1 MSAKG
6 PAVRDKGPAGQDL
19 VRPSTLSSL
28 AKESIRVRIVTGEI
42 AAGQIYSAPA
52 LAAVLGVSA
61 TPVRE
66 ALLDLSADGLV
77 EVVPNRGFRVVE
89 PSQHDLDEIFELRLM
104 LEVPAAERA
113 ARRGISEQDRARFL
127 DMAKLIEQR
136 AEEGDTVGFLAADR
150 DFHLG
155 LIGTLGNSRL
165 VDIVS
170 RLRDQARLYG
180 LPMLAQRGELRES
193 AREHR
198 DMLEAICRRDAG
210 AVTAVATHHLEHTR
224 GIWAGIAETAGQ

>member
-1 MSAKG
+1 M
-6 PAVRDKGPAGQDL
+6 RDKGLAGQDL
-19 VRPSTLSSL
+19 VRPSTLSSM

-42 AAGQIYSAPA
+42 AAGEIYSAPA

-66 ALLDLSADGLV
+66 AMLELAADGLV

-113 ARRGISEQDRARFL
+113 ARRGISGADQARL
-127 DMAKLIEQR
+127 LELAMLIEKR

-155 LIGTLGNSRL
+155 LLGVLGNSRL
-165 VDIVS
+165 VEIVS

-193 AREHR
+193 AQEHR
-198 DMLEAICRRDAG
+198 ALLEAICRQDAA
-210 AVTAVATHHLEHTR
+210 AVSAIATHHLEHTR

>member
-1 MSAKG
+1 V
-6 PAVRDKGPAGQDL
+6 VRDKGLAGQDL

-28 AKESIRVRIVTGEI
+28 AKESIRMRIVTGEI
-42 AAGQIYSAPA
+42 EAGEIYSAPA

-61 TPVRE
+61 TPIRE
-66 ALLDLSADGLV
+66 AMLELTADGLV
-77 EVVPNRGFRVVE
+77 EAVPNRGFRVVE
-89 PSQHDLDEIFELRLM
+89 LSQHDLDEIFELRLM
-104 LEVPAAERA
+104 LEVPAAEES
-113 ARRGISEQDRARFL
+113 ARRGITPGDHDRFL
-127 DMAKLIEQR
+127 ELAELIEKR
-136 AEEGDTVGFLAADR
+136 AEDGDTVGFLAADR

-155 LIGTLGNSRL
+155 LLATLGNSRL

-198 DMLEAICRRDAG
+198 ELLEAICRRDAG

-224 GIWAGIAETAGQ
+224 GIWAGIAESAGQ

>member
-1 MSAKG
+1 
-6 PAVRDKGPAGQDL
+6 VHDKGLAGQDL

-28 AKESIRVRIVTGEI
+28 AKESIRMRIVTGEI
-42 AAGQIYSAPA
+42 AAGEIYSAPA

-61 TPVRE
+61 TPIRE
-66 ALLDLSADGLV
+66 AMLELTADGLV
-77 EVVPNRGFRVVE
+77 EAVPNRGFRVVE
-89 PSQHDLDEIFELRLM
+89 LSQHDLDEIFQLRLM
-104 LEVPAAERA
+104 LEVPAAA
-113 ARRGISEQDRARFL
+113 QSARRGISAADQARFL
-127 DMAKLIEQR
+127 DMAELIEKR
-136 AEEGDTVGFLAADR
+136 AQDGDTVGFLAADR

-198 DMLEAICRRDAG
+198 ELLEAICRQDAA
-210 AVTAVATHHLEHTR
+210 AVTAVATHHMEHTR
-224 GIWAGIAETAGQ
+224 GIWAGIAESADP

>member
-1 MSAKG
+1 V
-6 PAVRDKGPAGQDL
+6 VRDKGLAGQDL

-28 AKESIRVRIVTGEI
+28 AKESIRMRIVTGEI
-42 AAGQIYSAPA
+42 ASGEIYSAPA

-61 TPVRE
+61 TPIRE
-66 ALLDLSADGLV
+66 AMLELTADGLV
-77 EVVPNRGFRVVE
+77 EAVPNRGFRVVE
-89 PSQHDLDEIFELRLM
+89 LSQHDLDEIFELRLM
-104 LEVPAAERA
+104 LEVPAAEES
-113 ARRGISEQDRARFL
+113 ARRGISTDDQARFL
-127 DMAKLIEQR
+127 ELAELIEKR
-136 AEEGDTVGFLAADR
+136 AQDGDTVGFLAADR

-155 LIGTLGNSRL
+155 LIATLGNSRL

-198 DMLEAICRRDAG
+198 ELLEAICCQDAT
-210 AVTAVATHHLEHTR
+210 AVAAVATHHMEHTR
-224 GIWAGIAETAGQ
+224 GIWAGVAESAGP

>member
-1 MSAKG
+1 MRGKG
-6 PAVRDKGPAGQDL
+6 LAGQDL
-19 VRPSTLSSL
+19 VRPSTLSSM

-42 AAGQIYSAPA
+42 AAGEIYSAPA

-66 ALLDLSADGLV
+66 AMLELAADGLV

-113 ARRGISEQDRARFL
+113 ARRGLSDEDQARFL
-127 DMAKLIEQR
+127 DLAKLIEKR
-136 AEEGDTVGFLAADR
+136 AQDGDTVGFLAADR

-155 LIGTLGNSRL
+155 LLATLGNSRL
-165 VDIVS
+165 VEIVS

-198 DMLEAICRRDAG
+198 EMLEAICRQDTA
-210 AVTAVATHHLEHTR
+210 AVAAVATHHLEHTR
-224 GIWAGIAETAGQ
+224 GIWAGIAETDGQ

>member
-1 MSAKG
+1 
-6 PAVRDKGPAGQDL
+6 VRDKGLAGQDL
-19 VRPSTLSSL
+19 VRPSTLSSM

-42 AAGQIYSAPA
+42 AAGEIYSAPA

-66 ALLDLSADGLV
+66 AMLELTADGLV

-113 ARRGISEQDRARFL
+113 ARRGISAADQARL
-127 DMAKLIEQR
+127 LELAMLIEKR

-155 LIGTLGNSRL
+155 LLGVLGNSRL
-165 VDIVS
+165 VEIVS

-193 AREHR
+193 AQEHR
-198 DMLEAICRRDAG
+198 ALLEAICRQDAA
-210 AVTAVATHHLEHTR
+210 AVSAIATHHLEHTR

>member
-1 MSAKG
+1 M
-6 PAVRDKGPAGQDL
+6 RDKGLAGQDL
-19 VRPSTLSSL
+19 VRPSTLSSM

-42 AAGQIYSAPA
+42 AAGEIYSAPA

-66 ALLDLSADGLV
+66 AMLELAADGLV

-113 ARRGISEQDRARFL
+113 ARRGISGADQARL
-127 DMAKLIEQR
+127 LELAMLIEKR

-155 LIGTLGNSRL
+155 LLGVLGNSRL
-165 VDIVS
+165 VEIVS

-193 AREHR
+193 AQEHR
-198 DMLEAICRRDAG
+198 ALLEAICRQDAA
-210 AVTAVATHHLEHTR
+210 AVWAIATHHLEHTR

>member
-1 MSAKG
+1 
-6 PAVRDKGPAGQDL
+6 VRDKGLAAQDL

-28 AKESIRVRIVTGEI
+28 AKESIRMRIVTGEI
-42 AAGQIYSAPA
+42 APGEIYSAPA

-61 TPVRE
+61 TPIRE
-66 ALLDLSADGLV
+66 AMLELTADGLV
-77 EVVPNRGFRVVE
+77 EAVPNRGFRVVE

-104 LEVPAAERA
+104 LEVPAAVEA
-113 ARRGISEQDRARFL
+113 ARRGISAADQARFL
-127 DMAKLIEQR
+127 EMAELIEKR
-136 AEEGDTVGFLAADR
+136 AEDGDTVGFLAADR

-155 LIGTLGNSRL
+155 LLATLGNSRL

-193 AREHR
+193 GREHR
-198 DMLEAICRRDAG
+198 ELLEAICRQDTG
-210 AVTAVATHHLEHTR
+210 AVAAVMTHHLEHTR
-224 GIWAGIAETAGQ
+224 GIWAGVAETAGP

>member
-1 MSAKG
+1 VKG
-6 PAVRDKGPAGQDL
+6 SVVHDKGLAGQDL

-28 AKESIRVRIVTGEI
+28 AKESIRMRIVTGEI
-42 AAGQIYSAPA
+42 AAGEIYSAPA

-61 TPVRE
+61 TPIRE
-66 ALLDLSADGLV
+66 AMLELTADGLV
-77 EVVPNRGFRVVE
+77 EAVPNRGFRVVE
-89 PSQHDLDEIFELRLM
+89 LSQHDLDEIFELRLM
-104 LEVPAAERA
+104 LEVPAAQES
-113 ARRGISEQDRARFL
+113 ARRGISPADQARFL
-127 DMAKLIEQR
+127 EMAELIEKR
-136 AEEGDTVGFLAADR
+136 AQDGDTVGFLAADR

-155 LIGTLGNSRL
+155 LIATLGNSRL

-198 DMLEAICRRDAG
+198 EMLEAICRQDAG
-210 AVTAVATHHLEHTR
+210 VVAAVTTHHLEHTR
-224 GIWAGIAETAGQ
+224 GIWAGIAETADQ

>member
-1 MSAKG
+1 
-6 PAVRDKGPAGQDL
+6 VRDKGLASQDL
-19 VRPSTLSSL
+19 VRPSTLSFL
-28 AKESIRVRIVTGEI
+28 AKESIRLRIVTGEI
-42 AAGQIYSAPA
+42 AAGEIYSAPA

-66 ALLDLSADGLV
+66 AMLELATDGLV

-89 PSQHDLDEIFELRLM
+89 PSQHDLDEIFQLRLM
-104 LEVPAAERA
+104 LEVPAAEQA
-113 ARRGISEQDRARFL
+113 ARRGITAADHACFL
-127 DMAKLIEQR
+127 EMAKLIEKR
-136 AEEGDTVGFLAADR
+136 AQEGDMVGFLAADR

-155 LIGTLGNSRL
+155 LLGTLDNSRL

-198 DMLEAICRRDAG
+198 ELLEAICRRDTV
-210 AVTAVATHHLEHTR
+210 AVAAVATHHLEHTR

>member
-1 MSAKG
+1 V
-6 PAVRDKGPAGQDL
+6 VRDKGLAGQDL

-28 AKESIRVRIVTGEI
+28 AKE
-42 AAGQIYSAPA
+42 
-52 LAAVLGVSA
+52 
-61 TPVRE
+61 
-66 ALLDLSADGLV
+66 
-77 EVVPNRGFRVVE
+77 
-89 PSQHDLDEIFELRLM
+89 
-104 LEVPAAERA
+104 
-113 ARRGISEQDRARFL
+113 
-127 DMAKLIEQR
+127 LIEQR

-150 DFHLG
+150 EFHLG

-165 VDIVS
+165 VGIVS

-198 DMLEAICRRDAG
+198 DMLEAICRQDAD
-210 AVTAVATHHLEHTR
+210 AVTAAATHHLEHTR

>member
-1 MSAKG
+1 M
-6 PAVRDKGPAGQDL
+6 RDKGPAGQDL

-42 AAGQIYSAPA
+42 AAGEIYSAPA

-77 EVVPNRGFRVVE
+77 EVVPNRGYRVVE

-104 LEVPAAERA
+104 LEVPAAEQA
-113 ARRGISEQDRARFL
+113 ARNGITAADQARFRQ
-127 DMAKLIEQR
+127 MAKLIDER

-155 LIGTLGNSRL
+155 LLATLGNSRL

-180 LPMLAQRGELRES
+180 LPLLAQRGELRES
-193 AREHR
+193 AREHSEL
-198 DMLEAICRRDAG
+198 LEAICRQDVA
-210 AVTAVATHHLEHTR
+210 AVSAVATHHLEHTR
-224 GIWAGIAETAGQ
+224 GIWAGIAETADP

>member
-1 MSAKG
+1 
-6 PAVRDKGPAGQDL
+6 VVHDKGLAPQDL

-28 AKESIRVRIVTGEI
+28 AKESIRMRIVTGEI
-42 AAGQIYSAPA
+42 AAGEIYSAPA

-61 TPVRE
+61 TPIRE
-66 ALLDLSADGLV
+66 AMLELTADGLV
-77 EVVPNRGFRVVE
+77 EAVPNRGFRVVE
-89 PSQHDLDEIFELRLM
+89 LSQHDLDEIFELRLM
-104 LEVPAAERA
+104 LEVPAAQES
-113 ARRGISEQDRARFL
+113 ARRGISPADQARFL
-127 DMAKLIEQR
+127 EMAELIEKR
-136 AEEGDTVGFLAADR
+136 AQDGDTVGFLAADR

-155 LIGTLGNSRL
+155 LIATLGNSRL

-198 DMLEAICRRDAG
+198 EMLEAICRQDAG
-210 AVTAVATHHLEHTR
+210 VVAAVTTHHLEHTR
-224 GIWAGIAETAGQ
+224 GIWAGIAETADQ

>member
-1 MSAKG
+1 M
-6 PAVRDKGPAGQDL
+6 RDKGLAGQDL

-28 AKESIRVRIVTGEI
+28 AKESIRMRIVTGEI
-42 AAGQIYSAPA
+42 AAGEIYSAPA

-61 TPVRE
+61 TPIRE
-66 ALLDLSADGLV
+66 AMLELTADGLV
-77 EVVPNRGFRVVE
+77 EAVPNRGFRVVE
-89 PSQHDLDEIFELRLM
+89 LSQHDLDEIFELRLM
-104 LEVPAAERA
+104 LEVPAAEES
-113 ARRGISEQDRARFL
+113 ARRGISPADQARFL
-127 DMAKLIEQR
+127 EMAELIEKR
-136 AEEGDTVGFLAADR
+136 AQDGDTVGFLAADR

-155 LIGTLGNSRL
+155 LIATLGNSRL

-198 DMLEAICRRDAG
+198 ELLEAICRQDA
-210 AVTAVATHHLEHTR
+210 AAVAAVAVHHLEHTR

>member
-1 MSAKG
+1 
-6 PAVRDKGPAGQDL
+6 VHDKGPAGQDL

-42 AAGQIYSAPA
+42 AAGEIYSAPA

-77 EVVPNRGFRVVE
+77 EVVPNRGYRVVE
-89 PSQHDLDEIFELRLM
+89 PSQHDLDEIFELRLL
-104 LEVPAAERA
+104 LEVPAAEQA
-113 ARRGISEQDRARFL
+113 ARRGITAADQARFRQ
-127 DMAKLIEQR
+127 MAALIDKR
-136 AEEGDTVGFLAADR
+136 AEEGDTVAFLAADR

-155 LIGTLGNSRL
+155 LIAILGNSRL
-165 VDIVS
+165 VDIVA

-180 LPMLAQRGELRES
+180 LPLLAQRGELRES
-193 AREHR
+193 AREHGEL
-198 DMLEAICRRDAG
+198 LEAICRQDVA
-210 AVTAVATHHLEHTR
+210 AVSAVATHHLEHTR
-224 GIWAGIAETAGQ
+224 GIWAGIAETADS

>member
-1 MSAKG
+1 
-6 PAVRDKGPAGQDL
+6 VRDKGLAGQDL
-19 VRPSTLSSL
+19 VRPSTLSSM

-42 AAGQIYSAPA
+42 AAGEIYSAPA

-66 ALLDLSADGLV
+66 AMLELTADGLV

-113 ARRGISEQDRARFL
+113 ARRAIGGDDQARL
-127 DMAKLIEQR
+127 LELAMLIEKR

-155 LIGTLGNSRL
+155 LLGVLGNSRL
-165 VDIVS
+165 VEIVS

-193 AREHR
+193 AQEHR
-198 DMLEAICRRDAG
+198 ALLEAICRQDAA
-210 AVTAVATHHLEHTR
+210 AVSAIATHHLEHTR

>member
-1 MSAKG
+1 
-6 PAVRDKGPAGQDL
+6 VRDKGLAGQDL

-28 AKESIRVRIVTGEI
+28 AKESIRMRIVTGEI
-42 AAGQIYSAPA
+42 AAGEIYSAPA

-61 TPVRE
+61 TPIRE
-66 ALLDLSADGLV
+66 AMLDLTADGLV
-77 EVVPNRGFRVVE
+77 EAVPNRGFRVVE
-89 PSQHDLDEIFELRLM
+89 LSQHDLDEIFELRLL
-104 LEVPAAERA
+104 LEVPAAEES
-113 ARRGISEQDRARFL
+113 ARRGITAADQARFL
-127 DMAKLIEQR
+127 EMAELIEKR
-136 AEEGDTVGFLAADR
+136 ARDGDTVGFLAADR

-155 LIGTLGNSRL
+155 LIATLGNSRL

-198 DMLEAICRRDAG
+198 ELLEAICRQDADTV
-210 AVTAVATHHLEHTR
+210 AAVATHHLEHTR
-224 GIWAGIAETAGQ
+224 GIWAGVDESAGR

>member
-1 MSAKG
+1 
-6 PAVRDKGPAGQDL
+6 VRDKGLAGQDL

-28 AKESIRVRIVTGEI
+28 AKESIRMRIVTGEI
-42 AAGQIYSAPA
+42 AAGEIYSAPA

-61 TPVRE
+61 TPIRE
-66 ALLDLSADGLV
+66 AMLDLTADGLV
-77 EVVPNRGFRVVE
+77 EAVPNRGFRVVE
-89 PSQHDLDEIFELRLM
+89 LSQHDLDEIFELRLL
-104 LEVPAAERA
+104 LEVPAAEES
-113 ARRGISEQDRARFL
+113 ARRGITAADQARFQEL
-127 DMAKLIEQR
+127 AELIDKR
-136 AEEGDTVGFLAADR
+136 AQDGDTVGFLAADR

-155 LIGTLGNSRL
+155 LIATLGNSRL

-198 DMLEAICRRDAG
+198 ELLEAICRQDA
-210 AVTAVATHHLEHTR
+210 ATVAAVATHHLEQTR
-224 GIWAGIAETAGQ
+224 GIWVGVDESASR